1 MKGAKKGKG
10 YHTHTCVLC
19 IWMRAAVGV
28 ALGRRK
34 KMLKSLHTPHLLYQH
49 LHDHLEDTDDSV
61 EEEEDAETPQL
72 CRRSGLWVSLSSG
85 SRGQSGL
92 QYPLFIPLC
101 TPLYPSIPLHTLSHI
116 KSTHSFN
123 HKRPKCQNANK
134 LIAIRINTTTLDAL
148 DVTMNKGMYI
158 CTTPEAAKLLPI
170 LRISG

>member
-1 MKGAKKGKG
+1 
-10 YHTHTCVLC
+10 
-19 IWMRAAVGV
+19 
-28 ALGRRK
+28 
-34 KMLKSLHTPHLLYQH
+34 MLKSLHTPHLLYQH

-101 TPLYPSIPLHTLSHI
+101 TPSVPPVPLCTPLYPSLYTPLHPPVPLYTSPYHLSH
-116 KSTHSFN
+116 T
-123 HKRPKCQNANK
+123 
-134 LIAIRINTTTLDAL
+134 INTQISTIRGQCNAKMLTNSLQYDNNRTTLDAL

>member
-10 YHTHTCVLC
+10 YHTHTCVLF

-34 KMLKSLHTPHLLYQH
+34 KMLKSLHTPCLLYH
-49 LHDHLEDTDDSV
+49 LHDHLQDEDTDDSV

-72 CRRSGLWVSLSSG
+72 CRSGLWVSLSSG

-101 TPLYPSIPLHTLSHI
+101 TPLYPPVPLYTSPYPLSHTI
-116 KSTHSFN
+116 NTQFLTIGG
-123 HKRPKCQNANK
+123 RCQNANK
-134 LIAIRINTTTLDAL
+134 LIAI
-148 DVTMNKGMYI
+148 
-158 CTTPEAAKLLPI
+158 
-170 LRISG
+170 

>member
-101 TPLYPSIPLHTLSHI
+101 TPSVPPVPLCTPLFIPLCTPLYPSIPLHTISHTQ
-116 KSTHSFN
+116 STHRFQ
-123 HKRPKCQNANK
+123 P
-134 LIAIRINTTTLDAL
+134 
-148 DVTMNKGMYI
+148 
-158 CTTPEAAKLLPI
+158 
-170 LRISG
+170 

>member
-10 YHTHTCVLC
+10 YHTHTCVLF

-134 LIAIRINTTTLDAL
+134 LIAI
-148 DVTMNKGMYI
+148 
-158 CTTPEAAKLLPI
+158 
-170 LRISG
+170 